1 MEDHQILENTDT
13 EFLTLS
19 YVDEALDSHPEQLSN
34 ESTQYSMNLNII
46 Y

>member
-19 YVDEALDSHPEQLSN
+19 YVDQALDSHPEQLSN
-34 ESTQYSMNLNII
+34 ENAQLSKYLNVTC
-46 Y
+46 